1 MFEIVGDDIA
11 QLNDTDLR
19 ALIGLLCEAEM
30 HRQALSVTAV
40 TWGGSQNAGDGGL
53 DVCVELP
60 AGATISG
67 VIPSPSTGFQVKKPD
82 MPAAAIAKE
91 MKPDGVLRPVFLEL
105 AGKSG
110 AYIIVSS
117 TGSTSDSALKNRRN
131 AMAKAVEGSE
141 AEGKLTFDFF
151 DRGRVATWVRDH
163 AGLIP
168 WVRTRIGKAVP
179 GWRSFGRWSRVPS
192 GVDPGY
198 LVDGHARMRTDAA
211 ERGDEISVVDG
222 INLMRDKLRQP
233 GGVVRLVGLSGVG
246 KTRLA
251 EALFDETIGEN
262 VLDRSQA
269 IYTDISDDPQPPPK
283 ALASDLNAARSRA
296 IVVVDNCS
304 SELHRHLSDVARE
317 SGSDISI
324 LTIEYDI
331 RDDQPEDTSVFHLE
345 ASSTELIA
353 RLLQQRFPG
362 LSQVDAATIAEFSG
376 GNARIAI
383 ALASQLEKT
392 ETVAGLNQEELFNRL
407 FYQRH
412 QPDPAL
418 LAAAQACSLVYS
430 FDGEHIEG
438 ADAELSRLGALIGK
452 SAEDIYTAVVEL
464 KDRDLVQARAQWRAV
479 LPHAIANRLAK
490 FALARLPPSK
500 IRQYLVDEAPERMLR
515 SFSRRLGYLNDSK
528 EARAIVEDWL
538 RPGSRL
544 GDISGLSDFD
554 RELLFNV
561 APIAPGQVL
570 EKLEESFGAASE
582 AILVE
587 NLYYLRL
594 LRSLAYDEEY
604 FERAIA
610 LLSRFAIIPPEV
622 SKDAAAAADMVESLF
637 FIALSGTHA
646 TIETRE
652 KVADSFLSSDTEQL
666 RALGLRALAALLKSS
681 QFASAYEFDFG
692 ARSRDYGYYPES
704 GNEVEK
710 WFSHAI
716 NLARRFA
723 LPGYPL
729 ADKVKTTLS
738 TELRDLWGMPTIVDL
753 LDQVVRELSSGEF
766 WREAWIAVRKTQT
779 YDGAAMSLDLRRKL
793 DDLEYFLRPKS
804 LVDQVRGVVID
815 VKGAGFDLDEFDEDE
830 EDDGVEEIGAPAIST
845 SVAKSER
852 VAATIERLGSDVGR
866 DIESFR
872 VLLPALIAAPGRVSA
887 FAGAMAQTA
896 DRPHD
901 IWDEMRIA
909 FAAAAAPRMALM
921 TGFVQGLHRRDADL
935 AEIFLDEA
943 ILDEVLGPHLP
954 HFQATVGLD
963 QRGIDRLHRALD
975 LGIAPSGAYLSLI
988 GGRIT
993 DKVPG
998 AQLKDLV
1005 LRISELQG
1013 GLSVAIDILAMHLHG
1028 LRADKDPIPN
1038 EIREAGR
1045 SLIDAFE
1052 FPSRDSSKHQDD
1064 YDLAKIIRHSLTG
1077 KKGRPVAR
1085 RLIRKLMRALS
1096 TYTISAHDFGN
1107 VVRSLLQVQP
1117 ILSLDELFPKRAKS
1131 HSKSVRMLESI
1142 GRFGKRPLDVVSE
1155 ENLFEWL
1162 TVDPAIRFPIAAATV
1177 KLHEK
1182 DDPTTDDEQPIK
1194 WSPLAIRILRE
1205 APDQKVVLHEFVSR
1219 LYPKSWSGSYASA
1232 LEGSLKILRDLPVGD
1247 QDGLRVD
1254 LTGAI
1259 ERFENHIRKERTR
1272 EARESRE
1279 QDNRFE

>member
-1 MFEIVGDDIA
+1 
-11 QLNDTDLR
+11 
-19 ALIGLLCEAEM
+19 
-30 HRQALSVTAV
+30 
-40 TWGGSQNAGDGGL
+40 
-53 DVCVELP
+53 
-60 AGATISG
+60 
-67 VIPSPSTGFQVKKPD
+67 
-82 MPAAAIAKE
+82 MPGMVA
-91 MKPDGVLRPVFLEL
+91 
-105 AGKSG
+105 
-110 AYIIVSS
+110 S
-117 TGSTSDSALKNRRN
+117 TGSTSDSALKSRRN

-163 AGLIP
+163 AALIP

-179 GWRSFGRWSRVPS
+179 GWRSFGSWSRMPA

-211 ERGDEISVVDG
+211 ERGDEISVIDG

-251 EALFDETIGEN
+251 EALFDETIGGN

-304 SELHRHLSDVARE
+304 SELHRHLSEVARE
-317 SGSDISI
+317 SGSHISI

-331 RDDQPEDTSVFHLE
+331 RDDQPEDTNVFHLE

-353 RLLQQRFPG
+353 RLLQQRFPD
-362 LSQVDAATIAEFSG
+362 LSQVDAGTIAEFSG

-383 ALASQLEKT
+383 VLASQLEKT

-407 FYQRH
+407 FHQRH

-418 LAAAQACSLVYS
+418 LAVAQACSLVYS
-430 FDGEHIEG
+430 FDGEHVEG

-452 SAEDIYTAVVEL
+452 SAEDIYAAVVEL

-490 FALARLPPSK
+490 SALARLPPSK
-500 IRQYLVDEAPERMLR
+500 IRQHLVDEASERMLR

-544 GDISGLSDFD
+544 GDITGLTDFD

-570 EKLEESFGAASE
+570 EKLEERFGAASE
-582 AILVE
+582 ATLVE

-610 LLSRFAIIPPEV
+610 VLSRFAIIPPEV
-622 SKDAAAAADMVESLF
+622 SKDAAAADMVESLF

-652 KVADSFLSSDTEQL
+652 KVADSFLSSDIEQL
-666 RALGLRALAALLKSS
+666 HALGLRALAALLKSS
-681 QFASAYEFDFG
+681 QFTSAYEFDFG

-704 GNEVEK
+704 RDEVQK
-710 WFSHAI
+710 WFSHAL

-723 LPGYPL
+723 LPGSPV
-729 ADKVKTTLS
+729 AKEVKTILS
-738 TELRDLWGMPTIVDL
+738 TELRDLWRIPTIVDL
-753 LDQVVRELSSGEF
+753 LDQVIRELANGEF

-779 YDGAAMSLDLRRKL
+779 YEGAAMSVDLRSKL
-793 DDLEYFLRPKS
+793 DDLEHFLRPRN
-804 LVDQVRGVVID
+804 LVDQVHGVVID
-815 VKGAGFDLDEFDEDE
+815 VKGA
-830 EDDGVEEIGAPAIST
+830 
-845 SVAKSER
+845 
-852 VAATIERLGSDVGR
+852 DVGR
-866 DIESFR
+866 DVESFR

-887 FAGAMAQTA
+887 FAAAMAQTA

-901 IWDEMRIA
+901 LWAEMRMA
-909 FAAAAAPRMALM
+909 FAAAASPRMALM
-921 TGFVQGLHRRDADL
+921 TGFIHGLHRRDADL
-935 AEIFLDEA
+935 AGRFLDEA
-943 ILDEVLGPHLP
+943 VLDDVLGPHLP
-954 HFQATVGLD
+954 HLQAAVGLD
-963 QRGIDRLHRALD
+963 RRGIDRLHRALD
-975 LGIAPSGAYLSLI
+975 LGIAPSDAYLSLI
-988 GGRIT
+988 VGRIT
-993 DKVPG
+993 EKVPG
-998 AQLKDLV
+998 AQLRDLV
-1005 LRISELQG
+1005 LRISGLQG
-1013 GLSVAIDILAMHLHG
+1013 GLSVAIDILAMRLHG

-1038 EIREAGR
+1038 EICEAGR

-1052 FPSRDSSKHQDD
+1052 FPTRGGRNNRDD
-1064 YDLAKIIRHSLTG
+1064 YDLAKIIRYSLTG
-1077 KKGRPVAR
+1077 EKGRSAAR
-1085 RLIRKLMRALS
+1085 RLIRKLIRAL
-1096 TYTISAHDFGN
+1096 TKHTITAHDFGD

-1131 HSKSVRMLESI
+1131 HAKSLRALESI
-1142 GRFGKRPLDVVSE
+1142 GQFGKRPLDAVSAE
-1155 ENLFEWL
+1155 TLFEWL
-1162 TVDPAIRFPIAAATV
+1162 AVDPVSRFPLAAATV
-1177 KLHEK
+1177 KLYEK
-1182 DDPTTDDEQPIK
+1182 GGTETDDEQPTK
-1194 WSPLAIRILRE
+1194 WSPLAVRILRE
-1205 APDQKVVLHEFVSR
+1205 APDQKVVLDEFVSR
-1219 LYPKSWSGSYASA
+1219 LYPRSWSGSYASA
-1232 LEGSLKILRDLPVGD
+1232 LERGLKLLRDLSVGD
-1247 QDGLRVD
+1247 QDGLQVAR
-1254 LTGAI
+1254 TGAI
-1259 ERFENHIRKERTR
+1259 ERLENQIRKERND

>member
-11 QLNDTDLR
+11 LLNDTDLR

-30 HRQALSVTAV
+30 HRQALPVTAV

-53 DVCVELP
+53 DVRVELP
-60 AGATISG
+60 AGGTISG

-82 MPAAAIAKE
+82 MPAAAITKE
-91 MKPDGVLRPVFLEL
+91 MKPEGVLRPVFLEL

-117 TGSTSDSALKNRRN
+117 TGSTSDSALKSRRN

-179 GWRSFGRWSRVPS
+179 GWRSYGSWSRVPA

-211 ERGDEISVVDG
+211 ERGDELSVVDG

-251 EALFDETIGEN
+251 EVLFDKTIGES

-283 ALASDLNAARSRA
+283 ALASDLNAAQSRA

-317 SGSDISI
+317 SGSHISI

-331 RDDQPEDTSVFHLE
+331 RDDQPEDTNVFHLE

-353 RLLQQRFPG
+353 RLIQQRFPD
-362 LSQVDAATIAEFSG
+362 LSQVDAGTIAEFSG

-392 ETVAGLNQEELFNRL
+392 ESVAGLKQEELFNRL

-430 FDGEHIEG
+430 FDGEQVEG
-438 ADAELSRLGALIGK
+438 ADAELSRLGTLIGK
-452 SAEDIYTAVVEL
+452 SADDIYTAVVEL

-490 FALARLPPSK
+490 FALARIPPSK

-538 RPGSRL
+538 RPGNRL
-544 GDISGLSDFD
+544 GDINGLTDFD

-561 APIAPGQVL
+561 APNAPGQVL
-570 EKLEESFGAASE
+570 EKLEQSFGAASE
-582 AILVE
+582 GTLVK

-604 FERAIA
+604 FERAVT
-610 LLSRFAIIPPEV
+610 LLSRFAVIPPEV
-622 SKDAAAAADMVESLF
+622 SKEAAAAEMVESLF

-652 KVADSFLSSDTEQL
+652 KVADSFLSSDIEQL
-666 RALGLRALAALLKSS
+666 HALGLRALAALLKSS
-681 QFASAYEFDFG
+681 QFTSAYEFDFG

-723 LPGYPL
+723 IPASPV
-729 ADKVKTTLS
+729 ADEVKS
-738 TELRDLWGMPTIVDL
+738 IISSALRDLWGISAIVDL
-753 LDQVVRELSSGEF
+753 LDEVVREISGGAF

-779 YDGAAMSLDLRRKL
+779 YDGAAMSVDLRGKL
-793 DDLEYFLRPKS
+793 DDLEIYLRPKN

-815 VKGAGFDLDEFDEDE
+815 VKGAGFYLDEFDEDD
-830 EDDGVEEIGAPAIST
+830 EDDGRDETEAAPSLSPMTKVERI
-845 SVAKSER
+845 
-852 VAATIERLGSDVGR
+852 AATIERLGGDVGR
-866 DIESFR
+866 DAESFR
-872 VLLPALIAAPGRVSA
+872 VLLPALIAAPGRVAA
-887 FAGAMAQTA
+887 FAAAMAQTA
-896 DRPHD
+896 DCPRD
-901 IWDEMRIA
+901 VWDEMRMA
-909 FAAAAAPRMALM
+909 FSAAASSKMALIA
-921 TGFVQGLHRRDADL
+921 GFIQGLHRRDADL
-935 AEIFLDEA
+935 AERLLDEA
-943 ILDEVLGPHLP
+943 ISDDVLGPHLP
-954 HFQATVGLD
+954 HLQAAVGLD

-975 LGIAPSGAYLSLI
+975 LGSAPSDAYLSLMF
-988 GGRIT
+988 GRIT

-998 AQLKDLV
+998 AQFKDLV
-1005 LRISELQG
+1005 LRIAELQG
-1013 GLSVAIDILAMHLHG
+1013 GLAVAIDILAMRLHG
-1028 LRADKDPIPN
+1028 LHADKDSIPN

-1045 SLIDAFE
+1045 LLIDAFE
-1052 FPSRDSSKHQDD
+1052 FPTRSGRYHRDDH
-1064 YDLAKIIRHSLTG
+1064 DLAKIIRHSLHG
-1077 KKGRPVAR
+1077 VKGRPVAR
-1085 RLIRKLMRALS
+1085 RLIRKLMSALNK
-1096 TYTISAHDFGN
+1096 YAISAHDFGD
-1107 VVRSLLQVQP
+1107 VIRSLLQVQP
-1117 ILSLDELFPKRAKS
+1117 LLSLDELFPKRAKS
-1131 HSKSVRMLESI
+1131 HSNSLRMLESI
-1142 GRFGKRPLDVVSE
+1142 ERVEKRPLDVVTE
-1155 ENLFEWL
+1155 ETLFEWL
-1162 TVDPAIRFPIAAATV
+1162 AVDPLGRFPLVAATV
-1177 KLHEK
+1177 KLHDK
-1182 DDPTTDDEQPIK
+1182 DGQKTGDKQPTK

-1205 APDQKVVLHEFVSR
+1205 APDQKAVLNVFVSR
-1219 LYPKSWSGSYASA
+1219 LYPKSWGGSHASA
-1232 LEGSLKILRDLPVGD
+1232 LEVRLKVLRDLPVGD
-1247 QDGLRVD
+1247 QDGLRVA
-1254 LTGAI
+1254 LTDAI
-1259 ERFENHIRKERTR
+1259 ERLENQIQKERND
-1272 EARESRE
+1272 EARESRM

>member
-11 QLNDTDLR
+11 LLNDTDLR

-30 HRQALSVTAV
+30 HRQALPVTAV

-53 DVCVELP
+53 DVRVELP
-60 AGATISG
+60 AGGTISG

-91 MKPDGVLRPVFLEL
+91 MRSNGVLRPVFLEL

-117 TGSTSDSALKNRRN
+117 TGSTSDSALKSRRN

-163 AGLIP
+163 AALIP
-168 WVRTRIGKAVP
+168 WVRSRIGKAVP
-179 GWRSFGRWSRVPS
+179 GWRSFGPWSRVPA

-198 LVDGHARMRTDAA
+198 LVDGHTRMRTDAA

-251 EALFDETIGEN
+251 EALFDETIGGN

-304 SELHRHLSDVARE
+304 SELHRHLSEVARE
-317 SGSDISI
+317 SGSHISI

-331 RDDQPEDTSVFHLE
+331 RDDQPEDTNVFHLE

-353 RLLQQRFPG
+353 RLLQQRFPD
-362 LSQVDAATIAEFSG
+362 LSQVDAETIAEFSG

-383 ALASQLEKT
+383 VLASQLGKT
-392 ETVAGLNQEELFNRL
+392 ETVVGLNQEELFNRL
-407 FYQRH
+407 FHQRH

-430 FDGEHIEG
+430 FDGEHVEG

-452 SAEDIYTAVVEL
+452 SAEDIYAAVVEL
-464 KDRDLVQARAQWRAV
+464 KERDLVQARAQWRAV

-490 FALARLPPSK
+490 SALACLPPSK
-500 IRQYLVDEAPERMLR
+500 IRQYLVDEASERMLR

-528 EARAIVEDWL
+528 EARTIVEDWL

-544 GDISGLSDFD
+544 GDITGLTDFD

-561 APIAPGQVL
+561 APLAPGQVL
-570 EKLEESFGAASE
+570 EKLEESFGAESE
-582 AILVE
+582 GTLVE

-610 LLSRFAIIPPEV
+610 VLSRFAIIPPEV
-622 SKDAAAAADMVESLF
+622 SKDAAAGDMVESLF

-646 TIETRE
+646 TIETRG
-652 KVADSFLSSDTEQL
+652 KVAESFLSSDIEQL

-681 QFASAYEFDFG
+681 QFTSAYEFDFG

-704 GNEVEK
+704 GDEVQK
-710 WFSHAI
+710 WFSHALNI
-716 NLARRFA
+716 ARRFA
-723 LPGYPL
+723 LPGSPV
-729 ADKVKTTLS
+729 ANEVKTILS
-738 TELRDLWGMPTIVDL
+738 TELRDLWRISAIVDL
-753 LDQVVRELSSGEF
+753 LDQVVRELANGEF
-766 WREAWIAVRKTQT
+766 WREAWIALRKIQT
-779 YDGAAMSLDLRRKL
+779 YEGAAMSVDLRRKL
-793 DDLEYFLRPKS
+793 DDLEHFLRPRN
-804 LVDQVRGVVID
+804 LVDQVHGVVID

-830 EDDGVEEIGAPAIST
+830 EDVGAEETGAAANST
-845 SVAKSER
+845 SLTKPER
-852 VAATIERLGSDVGR
+852 VAATIERLGGDVGR
-866 DIESFR
+866 NVESFR

-887 FAGAMAQTA
+887 FAAAMAQTA

-901 IWDEMRIA
+901 IWDEMRMA
-909 FAAAAAPRMALM
+909 FAAAASPRMALM
-921 TGFVQGLHRRDADL
+921 TGFIHGLHRRDADL
-935 AEIFLDEA
+935 AESFLDEA
-943 ILDEVLGPHLP
+943 VLDDVLGPHLP
-954 HFQATVGLD
+954 HLQAAVGLD
-963 QRGIDRLHRALD
+963 HRGIDRLHRALD
-975 LGIAPSGAYLSLI
+975 LGIAPSDAYLSLI
-988 GGRIT
+988 VGRIT
-993 DKVPG
+993 ENVPG
-998 AQLKDLV
+998 AQLRDLV
-1005 LRISELQG
+1005 LRISGLQG
-1013 GLSVAIDILAMHLHG
+1013 GLSVAIDILAMRLHG

-1052 FPSRDSSKHQDD
+1052 FPTRGGRYNRDD
-1064 YDLAKIIRHSLTG
+1064 YDLAKIIRYSLTG
-1077 KKGRPVAR
+1077 KKARSAAR
-1085 RLIRKLMRALS
+1085 RLIRKLMRAL
-1096 TYTISAHDFGN
+1096 TKYTITAHDFGE

-1131 HSKSVRMLESI
+1131 HAKSLRMLESI
-1142 GRFGKRPLDVVSE
+1142 GRFGKRPLDAVSE
-1155 ENLFEWL
+1155 ETLFEWL
-1162 TVDPAIRFPIAAATV
+1162 AVDPANRFPLAAATV
-1177 KLHEK
+1177 KLYEK
-1182 DDPTTDDEQPIK
+1182 GGTETADEQPTK
-1194 WSPLAIRILRE
+1194 WSPLAVRILRE
-1205 APDQKVVLHEFVSR
+1205 APDQKVVLDEFVSR

-1232 LEGSLKILRDLPVGD
+1232 LERGLKFLRDLPVGD
-1247 QDGLRVD
+1247 QDRLQIAR
-1254 LTGAI
+1254 TGAI
-1259 ERFENHIRKERTR
+1259 ERFENQIQKQRND